1 MTEPCDS
8 CGARPHER
16 EHRQWCRRGAGWA
29 RPPAEPRCPECGAT
43 QAEHEHNQRV
53 ANEIR
58 AEHGLPPLDPPN
70 IHTGHQRRGV
80 IT

>member
-1 MTEPCDS
+1 MNV
-8 CGARPHER
+8 ER
-16 EHRQWCRRGAGWA
+16 WA
-29 RPPAEPRCPECGAT
+29 KDQAIAAALPRCPECGAT
-43 QAEHEHNQRV
+43 QQQHEDNQRV

-58 AEHGLPPLDPPN
+58 ASVGLPPLDPPN